1 MPFIQP
7 YLVATMVTRVIPDD
21 VTGAIMDSHL
31 SLSNPLSTLTSNHFD
46 TYMTLSRLKIR
57 RIKQSD
63 AILVPSAV
71 LVT

>member
-7 YLVATMVTRVIPDD
+7 YLVATMVTHVSPDD

-31 SLSNPLSTLTSNHFD
+31 SLSNPLSTFISNHFD